1 MKNDADLNGIRFR
14 QLVFSGGG
22 TRCFWQG
29 GFLEVC
35 EEPLRLAPERIA
47 AVSGGALSACCH
59 VGGRGRALLDIMG
72 SAFADQDLNVER
84 GKSNVTPHQELYRQ
98 VVEEALT
105 DDAVAAV
112 ADGPAL
118 TITLAAPPK
127 RLPLKLGAFLALTL
141 YEIDQ
146 HARSSPH
153 MALPV
158 TVGTRMLRIDANR
171 VARDGKLRDLVCAAA
186 VIPPVFDLP
195 EWEGTRVMDAGTTDN
210 APIPQAEDGD
220 EARTMEE
227 GEGPTLILL
236 TRRYRNA
243 PERDDRLY
251 VPPSDETPADKID
264 FTDRE
269 KIEETWRLGRED
281 GQAFLARHG
290 LA

>member
-1 MKNDADLNGIRFR
+1 MRDDADLTDVRFR

-35 EEPLRLAPERIA
+35 AEPLELAPERIA

-59 VGGRGRALLDIMG
+59 VGGRGRVLLDIMG
-72 SAFADQDLNVER
+72 SAFADQDHNVER
-84 GKSNVTPHQELYRQ
+84 EGSHATPHQELYRR

-105 DDAVAAV
+105 DEAVAAV
-112 ADGPAL
+112 ANGPAL

-127 RLPLKLGAFLALTL
+127 RLPLKLGAFLALAL

-146 HARSSPH
+146 HTRSSPH

-158 TVGTRMLRIDANR
+158 SAGTKMLRIDAR
-171 VARDGKLRDLVCAAA
+171 QAARDGKLRDLVCAAA

-210 APIPQAEDGD
+210 APIPQADDGD
-220 EARTMEE
+220 ED
-227 GEGPTLILL
+227 GQGPTLILL
-236 TRRYRNA
+236 TRRYRNT
-243 PERDDRLY
+243 PDRDDRLY

-264 FTDRE
+264 FTDRAAIE
-269 KIEETWRLGRED
+269 KTWRLGRED
-281 GQAFLARHG
+281 GKAFLKRHG
-290 LA
+290 LT